1 MRMLSDPFF
10 SNQKILVIDQSPKT
24 ANDRTWCFWEKE
36 AGLFEPIVY
45 HRWQQLNFFSKNY
58 SATMNIAPYQYK
70 MIRGIDFYDYV
81 REESKQHPNVEW
93 RYEKVNTVYTE
104 KGRAIIETTTQT
116 ITCDFLFNSI
126 LFNRLIAPPPG
137 SREVLLLQHFKG
149 WIIETD
155 RPCFDAC
162 VATFMDF
169 RVSQEQGTT
178 FVYLM
183 PLSAT
188 TALVEFTLFTEKLLD
203 QNSYETALKQYIKEQ
218 LSIDSYNIIHE
229 EFGIIPMTNKRFSLH
244 DGNIIHMGIAGGQVK
259 GSSGYAFRFIQKRT
273 AEIVAAIKETGRPF
287 SGRSFANRKF
297 LFYDSVMLHVLQKR
311 KMEGMDIFSLIFQK
325 NPPARV
331 FRFLDNETGMMDDLK
346 IMSSV
351 PSAIFLPEAI
361 QELFS

>member
-1 MRMLSDPFF
+1 
-10 SNQKILVIDQSPKT
+10 
-24 ANDRTWCFWEKE
+24 
-36 AGLFEPIVY
+36 
-45 HRWQQLNFFSKNY
+45 
-58 SATMNIAPYQYK
+58 
-70 MIRGIDFYDYV
+70 
-81 REESKQHPNVEW
+81 
-93 RYEKVNTVYTE
+93 
-104 KGRAIIETTTQT
+104 
-116 ITCDFLFNSI
+116 
-126 LFNRLIAPPPG
+126 
-137 SREVLLLQHFKG
+137 
-149 WIIETD
+149 
-155 RPCFDAC
+155 
-162 VATFMDF
+162 
-169 RVSQEQGTT
+169 
-178 FVYLM
+178 M

-203 QNSYETALKQYIKEQ
+203 QNSYETALKKYIKEQ

-311 KMEGMDIFSLIFQK
+311 KMEGMEIFSLIFQK